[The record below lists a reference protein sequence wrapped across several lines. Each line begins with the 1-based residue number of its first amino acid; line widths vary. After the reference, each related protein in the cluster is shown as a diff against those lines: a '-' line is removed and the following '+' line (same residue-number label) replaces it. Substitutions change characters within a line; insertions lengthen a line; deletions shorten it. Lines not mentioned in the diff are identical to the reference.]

1 MSNKNLK
8 KIKNILSDVKSSINE
23 FDIVFMIDAT
33 TSMGSYIEAAKAEA
47 KNISTELSQKFPKM
61 DFQYGYVFYRD
72 PIDSPDDIH
81 EIINLTNEVDSLPE
95 KISKIYPYGGADIP
109 EDWAGAYKIINEQI
123 NWRNGNKA
131 IFHLAD
137 AGAHGNLFSK
147 SDAGAHGN
155 LFSKSDAGAHGN
167 LFSKSD
173 YHPEEESK
181 LIKELEILAPKK
193 IKIFGFVIEE
203 EARNSFEQ
211 CKKIYQNKGGV
222 FEIYNFNVPKKSLF
236 GNSGSLFGNND
247 KDSNIKKS
255 TSLFSNANNINN
267 NSGGLFSNSN
277 NLFGKNSN
285 ENENGSLFSSN
296 YNNNS
301 IFGKSNINNHSENI
315 FANNNNQTNSL
326 FGNFNKNSTSQPLFA
341 NNNTTTTNS
350 LFGNQNINNNNS
362 QSLFSNN
369 NNNNFGSN
377 SLFGN
382 NSAQNNNCLFS
393 NENKTENSFQSNVN
407 SVFRNLVVNSIKNMS
422 NKNN

>member
-33 TSMGSYIEAAKAEA
+33 SSMGPYIEAAKAEA

-72 PIDSPDDIH
+72 PIDSPNDIH

-95 KISKIYPYGGADIP
+95 KISKIHPDGGDDIP

-147 SDAGAHGN
+147 SD
-155 LFSKSDAGAHGN
+155 
-167 LFSKSD
+167 
-173 YHPEEESK
+173 YHPEEEPK

-222 FEIYNFNVPKKSLF
+222 FEIYNFNVPKKSIF
-236 GNSGSLFGNND
+236 SDYNYVNRGSLFGNNVND
-247 KDSNIKKS
+247 NESNIKNS
-255 TSLFSNANNINN
+255 TSLFSNANNNINN
-267 NSGGLFSNSN
+267 NSGGLFSKSN
-277 NLFGKNSN
+277 NLFGNNTNKN
-285 ENENGSLFSSN
+285 ENRSLFSSN
-296 YNNNS
+296 HNNNS
-301 IFGKSNINNHSENI
+301 ASLFGKSNLNNHSENI
-315 FANNNNQTNSL
+315 FANNNNQSNSL
-326 FGNFNKNSTSQPLFA
+326 FGNFNKNSTSQPIFE
-341 NNNTTTTNS
+341 NNNTTTNS
-350 LFGNQNINNNNS
+350 LFGNPNINNNN

-369 NNNNFGSN
+369 NNNFRSN

>member
-33 TSMGSYIEAAKAEA
+33 SSMGPYIEAAKAEA

-81 EIINLTNEVDSLPE
+81 EIINLTNEVESLPE
-95 KISKIYPYGGADIP
+95 KISKIHPDGGADIP

-147 SDAGAHGN
+147 SD
-155 LFSKSDAGAHGN
+155 
-167 LFSKSD
+167 
-173 YHPEEESK
+173 YHPEEEPK

-277 NLFGKNSN
+277 NLFGNNSN

-341 NNNTTTTNS
+341 NKNTTTTNS
-350 LFGNQNINNNNS
+350 LFGNPNINNNS

>member
-33 TSMGSYIEAAKAEA
+33 SSMGPYIEAAKAEA

-95 KISKIYPYGGADIP
+95 KISKIHPDGGADIP

-147 SDAGAHGN
+147 SD
-155 LFSKSDAGAHGN
+155 
-167 LFSKSD
+167 
-173 YHPEEESK
+173 YHPEEEPK

-222 FEIYNFNVPKKSLF
+222 FEIYNFNVPKGSLF
-236 GNSGSLFGNND
+236 SHYNDCNFVNSYSLFGNNYN
-247 KDSNIKKS
+247 DSNIKKG
-255 TSLFSNANNINN
+255 TSLFSNTNNINN
-267 NSGGLFSNSN
+267 NSGGLFSKSN
-277 NLFGKNSN
+277 NLFGNISN
-285 ENENGSLFSSN
+285 ENENRSLFSSN
-296 YNNNS
+296 YNNS
-301 IFGKSNINNHSENI
+301 TSLFGKSNLNNHSENI
-315 FANNNNQTNSL
+315 FANNNNQSNSL
-326 FGNFNKNSTSQPLFA
+326 FGNFNKNSTSQPIFE
-341 NNNTTTTNS
+341 NNNTTTNS
-350 LFGNQNINNNNS
+350 LFGNPNINNNN

-369 NNNNFGSN
+369 NNNFRSN
-377 SLFGN
+377 SLFRN

-407 SVFRNLVVNSIKNMS
+407 SVFRNLVVGSIKNMS

>member
-33 TSMGSYIEAAKAEA
+33 SSMGPYIEAAKAEA

-72 PIDSPDDIH
+72 PIDSPNDIH

-95 KISKIYPYGGADIP
+95 KISKIHPDGGDDIP

-147 SDAGAHGN
+147 Y
-155 LFSKSDAGAHGN
+155 
-167 LFSKSD
+167 D
-173 YHPEEESK
+173 YHPEEEQK

-203 EARNSFEQ
+203 DARNSFEK

-222 FEIYNFNVPKKSLF
+222 FEIYNFK
-236 GNSGSLFGNND
+236 
-247 KDSNIKKS
+247 
-255 TSLFSNANNINN
+255 
-267 NSGGLFSNSN
+267 
-277 NLFGKNSN
+277 
-285 ENENGSLFSSN
+285 
-296 YNNNS
+296 
-301 IFGKSNINNHSENI
+301 
-315 FANNNNQTNSL
+315 
-326 FGNFNKNSTSQPLFA
+326 
-341 NNNTTTTNS
+341 
-350 LFGNQNINNNNS
+350 
-362 QSLFSNN
+362 
-369 NNNNFGSN
+369 
-377 SLFGN
+377 
-382 NSAQNNNCLFS
+382 
-393 NENKTENSFQSNVN
+393 
-407 SVFRNLVVNSIKNMS
+407 
-422 NKNN
+422 

>member
-33 TSMGSYIEAAKAEA
+33 SSMGPYIEAAKAEA

-72 PIDSPDDIH
+72 PIDSPNDIH

-95 KISKIYPYGGADIP
+95 KISKIHPDGGADIP

-147 SDAGAHGN
+147 SD
-155 LFSKSDAGAHGN
+155 
-167 LFSKSD
+167 
-173 YHPEEESK
+173 YHPEEEPK

-203 EARNSFEQ
+203 KARNSFEQ
-211 CKKIYQNKGGV
+211 CKKIFQNKGGV

-341 NNNTTTTNS
+341 NKNTTTTNS
-350 LFGNQNINNNNS
+350 LFGNPNINNNNS

-382 NSAQNNNCLFS
+382 YSIQNNNCLFS

-407 SVFRNLVVNSIKNMS
+407 SVFRNLVVNSIENMS
-422 NKNN
+422 HKNN

>member
-1 MSNKNLK
+1 MTNKNLK

-33 TSMGSYIEAAKAEA
+33 SSMGPYIEAAKAEA

-95 KISKIYPYGGADIP
+95 KISKIHPDGGADIP

-147 SDAGAHGN
+147 Y
-155 LFSKSDAGAHGN
+155 
-167 LFSKSD
+167 D
-173 YHPEEESK
+173 YHPEEEPK

-222 FEIYNFNVPKKSLF
+222 FEIYNFNVPKKSIF
-236 GNSGSLFGNND
+236 SDYNYVNSLFGNIVND
-247 KDSNIKKS
+247 NESNIKNS

-277 NLFGKNSN
+277 NLFGNNSN

-341 NNNTTTTNS
+341 NKNTTTTNS
-350 LFGNQNINNNNS
+350 LFGNPNINNNNS

>member
-33 TSMGSYIEAAKAEA
+33 SSMGPYIEAAKAEA

-81 EIINLTNEVDSLPE
+81 EIINLTNEVESLPE
-95 KISKIYPYGGADIP
+95 KISKIHPDGGADIP

-147 SDAGAHGN
+147 SD
-155 LFSKSDAGAHGN
+155 
-167 LFSKSD
+167 
-173 YHPEEESK
+173 YHPEEEPK

-236 GNSGSLFGNND
+236 SNSGSLFGNND

-255 TSLFSNANNINN
+255 TSLFSNAKNINN

-277 NLFGKNSN
+277 NLFGNNSN

-341 NNNTTTTNS
+341 NKNTTTTNS
-350 LFGNQNINNNNS
+350 LFGNPNINNNNS